1 MAETLQNQPTQQEST
16 GSLQSEFHLDSRL
29 RPDNFKVLEELNSR
43 LQVEIN
49 PTGSR
54 GPYNPDEEISI
65 KWQSHSSLLDTT
77 TSSFLVEVENTSLS
91 GGNVQYKFSDGMNC
105 LFDDVEILQG
115 NQVIET
121 TGKYGARWSQHLI
134 LGTSSQNHYD
144 MESNALLKSY
154 KYRSNSH
161 KYTPEQPHSETDLY
175 ISKGLDASGTEVE
188 MNRIY
193 KNKDLE
199 WILSDDGKKF
209 QALVH
214 LDHLSFFRNPNF
226 KHGMFEYEFKIKLP
240 SANRVMDPA
249 VGAPTGDPSYKVNSI
264 KFLAD
269 QVYPNASI
277 LDSLNQ
283 SVTESETGLTMI
295 LDDTVQVITQPLIN
309 AEENS
314 FVITAPLSNIQ
325 GLVAMVVDKSD
336 AKGADNVNACAL
348 PDLKSY
354 NVQVQNTEIGVRGGV
369 SGGLETAYQQY
380 RKLYNMLTD
389 VGGQGMIDYDMFKKE
404 HTPLCLST
412 EILRDAPAS
421 VLRNSLETNSRA
433 GQIQL
438 SIKYDA
444 DKLGTGPNDMNFTQ
458 KQLLLFVLHKRI
470 VNNAQ
475 SLVKVGK

>member
-1 MAETLQNQPTQQEST
+1 MAETLEAQPTQQQAT
-16 GSLQSEFHLDSRL
+16 GSLQSEFHLDPRL
-29 RPDNFKVLEELNSR
+29 RPDNFQVLEELDSR

-65 KWQSHSSLLDTT
+65 KWQSHSSLLDAT
-77 TSSFLVEVENTSLS
+77 TSSFLVEVENTSVDAS
-91 GGNVQYKFSDGMNC
+91 GDVQYKFSDGMNC

-134 LGTSSQNHYD
+134 LGTASQNHYD
-144 MESNALLKSY
+144 MELNALNKSY
-154 KYRSNSH
+154 KYRSHSH
-161 KYTPEQPHSETDLY
+161 KYKAQLEGGDTDLY
-175 ISKGLDASGTEVE
+175 VQVDASGNEVKNIWK
-188 MNRIY
+188 NR
-193 KNKDLE
+193 DLE
-199 WILSDDGKKF
+199 WIRSADGKKF

-214 LDHLSFFRNPNF
+214 LDHLSFFRDPNF

-240 SANRVMDPA
+240 SASRIMDPA
-249 VGAPTGDPSYKVNSI
+249 RSGASGDPSYKVNSI

-295 LDDTVQVITQPLIN
+295 LDDTVQVVTQPLIN

-325 GLVAMVVDKSD
+325 GLVAMVVDKTD
-336 AKGADNVNACAL
+336 NKANDNVNACGL
-348 PDLKSY
+348 PKLKSY

-389 VGGQGMIDYDMFKKE
+389 VGGQGMLDFETFKE
-404 HTPLCLST
+404 HHTPLCLST

-438 SIKYDA
+438 SIKYDPA
-444 DKLGTGPNDMNFTQ
+444 GLTTGGGNLDLTT

-470 VNNAQ
+470 INNAQ